1 MNEPRG
7 TGAAQTHITGQGESR
22 YMQTS
27 LREDILEAILC
38 LAGEGGGP
46 VSVAEIAAQLRAEAG
61 ILDPVLAEMA
71 RGGEV
76 TLKGDTATLTGAGM
90 DRARGVAHRH
100 QVLQCFLSE
109 RLGIDGTSADR
120 EACRLEH
127 QVSDDTID
135 RLSAFLEG
143 GGRGPRFRGG
153 SIRGEGSRPLTECAE
168 GEKVTVEM
176 IRGSHNLPRLLDLG
190 VLPGEPLEIRQRLRN
205 RAVVVRVK
213 ECDIA
218 LSPEV
223 ASSILVVRA
232 A

>member
-1 MNEPRG
+1 
-7 TGAAQTHITGQGESR
+7 
-22 YMQTS
+22 MQTS

-46 VSVAEIAAQLRAEAG
+46 IAVAEIAGQIRSKPKG
-61 ILDPVLAEMA
+61 LDPVLAEMA
-71 RGGEV
+71 REGEV
-76 TLKGDTATLTGAGM
+76 ILEGGTASLTGSGLE
-90 DRARGVAHRH
+90 RARGVAHRH

-109 RLGIDGTSADR
+109 RLGIDGASADQ

-135 RLSAFLEG
+135 RLSEFLDKD
-143 GGRGPRFRGG
+143 GRGRRYRGG
-153 SIRGEGSRPLTECAE
+153 SGERSSEKGSRPLTDFAE
-168 GEKVTVEM
+168 GDMVTVEM
-176 IRGSHNLPRLLDLG
+176 IRGSYNLGRLLDLG
-190 VLPGEPLEIRQRLRN
+190 ILPGEPLEIRQRLPN

-223 ASSILVVRA
+223 ASSILVVGA
-232 A
+232 K